1 MLEVNSNFLWSVNL
15 NGVLSRIS
23 GGTFKTSLANSNVSL
38 KVGDIL
44 AHGLSIKVSAQG
56 LLTEQNN
63 GKGIVATDQNQ
74 EGASESTHRIL
85 GV

>member
-1 MLEVNSNFLWSVNL
+1 M
-15 NGVLSRIS
+15 NGVLSRILWS
-23 GGTFKTSLANSNVSL
+23 NYTLRQANSNVSL
-38 KVGDIL
+38 KVRNIL

-63 GKGIVATDQNQ
+63 GKGIVAADRSQ
-74 EGASESTHRIL
+74 EGASESTHRTL

>member
-1 MLEVNSNFLWSVNL
+1 M
-15 NGVLSRIS
+15 
-23 GGTFKTSLANSNVSL
+23 
-38 KVGDIL
+38 VGDIL

-63 GKGIVATDQNQ
+63 GKGIVAADRSQ
-74 EGASESTHRIL
+74 EGASESTHRTL